1 VLASILCFIPNDR
14 RTSNMSFWDIIWF
27 IIVSFAFVAY
37 LMILF
42 NIITDL
48 FRDKSV
54 SGGMKAV
61 WMIGLVFLPFL
72 IAVIYLIVRGK
83 GMAERQY
90 QVVQVG
96 QEAQA
101 DYIRSVAGASPA
113 GEIARAQQLLDAR
126 TITPDEFAALKARA
140 MAT

>member
-1 VLASILCFIPNDR
+1 
-14 RTSNMSFWDIIWF
+14 MSFWDIIWF

-42 NIITDL
+42 NIVTDL

-72 IAVIYLIVRGK
+72 ISVIYLIVRGK
-83 GMAERQY
+83 GMAERQN
-90 QVVQVG
+90 QAVQNVRA
-96 QEAQA
+96 AQD

-113 GEIARAQQLLDAR
+113 EEIAKAQQLLDAG
-126 TITPDEFAALKARA
+126 TITQAEFATLKAKA
-140 MAT
+140 MTP

>member
-1 VLASILCFIPNDR
+1 
-14 RTSNMSFWDIIWF
+14 MSFWDIIWF

-42 NIITDL
+42 NIVTDL

-61 WMIGLVFLPFL
+61 WMIGLVFFPFL

-83 GMAERQY
+83 GMAERQNEA
-90 QVVQVG
+90 VQHVRA
-96 QEAQA
+96 AQ
-101 DYIRSVAGASPA
+101 DEYIRSVASSSPA
-113 GEIARAQQLLDAR
+113 EEIAKAQQLLDAG
-126 TITPDEFAALKARA
+126 TITPEEFAALKAKA

>member
-1 VLASILCFIPNDR
+1 
-14 RTSNMSFWDIIWF
+14 MSFWDIIWF

-42 NIITDL
+42 NIVTDL

-83 GMAERQY
+83 GMAERQN
-90 QVVQVG
+90 QAVQNVRA
-96 QEAQA
+96 AQD

-113 GEIARAQQLLDAR
+113 EEIAKAQQLLDAG
-126 TITPDEFAALKARA
+126 TITQAEFATLKAKA
-140 MAT
+140 MTP

>member
-1 VLASILCFIPNDR
+1 
-14 RTSNMSFWDIIWF
+14 MSFWDIIWF

-42 NIITDL
+42 NIVTDL

-72 IAVIYLIVRGK
+72 IAVIYLIARGK
-83 GMAERQY
+83 GMAERQN
-90 QVVQVG
+90 QAVQNVRA
-96 QEAQA
+96 AQD
-101 DYIRSVAGASPA
+101 DYIRSVASASPA
-113 GEIARAQQLLDAR
+113 EEIARAQQLLDAG
-126 TITPDEFAALKARA
+126 TITQAEFATLKARA
-140 MAT
+140 MTP